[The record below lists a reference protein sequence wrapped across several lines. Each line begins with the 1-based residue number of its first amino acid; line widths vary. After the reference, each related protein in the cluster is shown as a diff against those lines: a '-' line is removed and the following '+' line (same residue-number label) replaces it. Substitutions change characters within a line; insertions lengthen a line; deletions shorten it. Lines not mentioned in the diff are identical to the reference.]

1 MADTGG
7 AEDRGGLAPGE
18 PAAQEHIL
26 FVHAHPDDETIATG
40 GTIATL
46 LDRAATVTVLTC
58 TRGERGEVV
67 PPELKHL
74 EGDGPALAEVRAA
87 ELAAA
92 MRVLGVTDH
101 RFLGDP
107 DARIAGGEPRRYLD
121 SGMRWGDGGAEALP
135 DADPQSLCSAD
146 FGEVVTDIATVI
158 AAVQPTAV
166 VSYDE
171 DGGYG
176 HPDHVRV
183 HEASSHAALVLG
195 VPFFTIV
202 RPGSERRGDRV
213 VDIAPVLGAK
223 TDALRAHRTQLTVV
237 GDTIVHSGG
246 QVEPIGTTET
256 FRRYG
261 EPSSAGLEWAE
272 FGWWWK
278 VAAGAL
284 GLVIGVIV
292 GLAATVNHQ
301 LTTTIAGAV
310 LPAGVIVSLALCA
323 ALLVGGRLYFGT
335 RVVAGC
341 AALGLLVV
349 VTLLSAAGP
358 GGSVLV
364 PANVAGWS
372 WTIGVAVIAAVVL
385 AWPRPGAF
393 ARATMGENPV
403 PAKEVRPT

>member
-1 MADTGG
+1 VTDGGQASESAADGH
-7 AEDRGGLAPGE
+7 AV
-18 PAAQEHIL
+18 QEHIL

-46 LDRAATVTVLTC
+46 LGRGAAATVLTC

-74 EGDGPALAEVRAA
+74 DGDGPALAEVRSA

-107 DARIAGGEPRRYLD
+107 DARVAGGTPRRYLD
-121 SGMRWGDGGAEALP
+121 SGMQWGENGAEALP

-176 HPDHVRV
+176 HPDHILA
-183 HEASSHAALVLG
+183 HEAANHAALVLG
-195 VPFFTIV
+195 VPFFAIV
-202 RPGSERRGDRV
+202 PPGSATTGDRV
-213 VDIAPVLGAK
+213 VDIAAVIGAK
-223 TDALRAHRTQLTVV
+223 TDALRAYRTQLTVV

-256 FRRYG
+256 FRHYG
-261 EPSSAGLEWAE
+261 GQSSSGLEWAE
-272 FGWWWK
+272 VGVWWK

-284 GLVIGVIV
+284 ALAIGVIV
-292 GLAATVNHQ
+292 GLIATVNHQ
-301 LTTTIAGAV
+301 LTATVVGTP
-310 LPAGVIVSLALCA
+310 LPVGVVVSLTLSA
-323 ALLVGGRLYFGT
+323 ALLAGSRLYFGT
-335 RVVAGC
+335 RVVAGL
-341 AALGLLVV
+341 AALGLLAV
-349 VTLLSAAGP
+349 VTFLSASGP

-364 PANVAGWS
+364 PANVAGWT
-372 WTIGVAVIAAVVL
+372 WTVGVAVIAAVVL

-393 ARATMGENPV
+393 ARATMVRSPEPE
-403 PAKEVRPT
+403 KEVRST